1 LNAFPIEPPEPQP
14 AISMR
19 IHGGSS
25 APLRARRSVLSQL
38 SGRLTELGAADLA
51 LIISELVT
59 NSVLHANIGP
69 HQTLTVEC
77 ATLPDRLRVTVTDPG
92 SRLEP
97 QLRSPDHLASGGC
110 GLRVV
115 ESLSSVWGVMRGPAG
130 TTSVWCEL
138 PLDTRP
144 PDQPTVQHDDI
155 A

>member
-1 LNAFPIEPPEPQP
+1 
-14 AISMR
+14 MR

-25 APLRARRSVLSQL
+25 APLRARRSVLSELTGQ
-38 SGRLTELGAADLA
+38 LTESGAADLG

-59 NSVLHANIGP
+59 NSVRHANVGP
-69 HQTLTVEC
+69 RQTLTVEC

-97 QLRSPDHLASGGC
+97 HLRSPDHLASGGY
-110 GLRVV
+110 GLSVV
-115 ESLSSVWGVMRGPAG
+115 ESLTSAWGVMHGPAG

-138 PLDTRP
+138 PFDNSP
-144 PDQPTVQHDDI
+144 PHQPTGQHDDT

>member
-1 LNAFPIEPPEPQP
+1 LNIITDPPGPHP
-14 AISMR
+14 SISVR
-19 IHGGSS
+19 IHGGAG

-38 SGRLTELGAADLA
+38 TGQLLGAGAAELA

-59 NSVLHANIGP
+59 NSVRHANVGP
-69 HQTLTVEC
+69 HETLTVQC

-92 SRLEP
+92 SQLEP
-97 QLRSPDHLASGGC
+97 HLRSPDHLAPGGY

-115 ESLSSVWGVMRGPAG
+115 EALSSAWGVVRSPAG

-138 PLDTRP
+138 PFDTSP
-144 PDQPTVQHDDI
+144 PHQPIGQHDHS